1 MKCEKV
7 QRNLSAYVDGE
18 VSDRLRQ
25 RMVQHL
31 AGCPMCAAERD
42 AIERVAAAAKSS
54 VRARALDE
62 ESPRGLRAEVMSR
75 LEQFPPR
82 RVVMVPARRLVAAAA
97 LGVLVG
103 GLLVGLV
110 LESGFRSQRQ
120 ALRAEIAGS
129 RAELA
134 AARAEKESARTEL
147 SAARAALS
155 VVEEEL
161 RLAQER
167 MDETARL
174 ASRAPRDER
183 YTWRPV
189 LSSLQM
195 PGARALLENGV
206 F

>member
-1 MKCEKV
+1 MKCKKV
-7 QRNLSAYVDGE
+7 QKNLSAYIDDE
-18 VSDRLRQ
+18 VSSRLRQ
-25 RMVQHL
+25 RMERHL

-42 AIERVAAAAKSS
+42 AIEKVAVAASSS
-54 VRARALDE
+54 VRSFLSGKE
-62 ESPRGLRAEVMSR
+62 TPRGFRAEVIGR
-75 LEQFPPR
+75 LEQPPAR
-82 RVVMVPARRLVAAAA
+82 RVVMIPVRRLVAAAA

-103 GLLVGLV
+103 GLLVGIV

-120 ALRAEIAGS
+120 ALRAQIEGS

-147 SAARAALS
+147 SAARAALG

-167 MDETARL
+167 IDETSRL
-174 ASRAPRDER
+174 AAQVPGGER
-183 YTWRPV
+183 YVWRPV

>member
-7 QRNLSAYVDGE
+7 QKNLSAYVDGE
-18 VSDRLRQ
+18 VGLKLRQ
-25 RMVQHL
+25 RMEEHL
-31 AGCPMCAAERD
+31 AGCPACAAERD
-42 AIERVAAAAKSS
+42 AIERIAAAASSS
-54 VRARALDE
+54 VRLRFSEKEAPHE
-62 ESPRGLRAEVMSR
+62 IRAEVMRR
-75 LEQFPPR
+75 LAQSPAR
-82 RVVMVPARRLVAAAA
+82 RVVVLPARRLVAAAA

-103 GLLVGLV
+103 GLLVGFV

-120 ALRAEIAGS
+120 ALRAEIEGS

-161 RLAQER
+161 RLAQQR
-167 MDETARL
+167 INETTRL

-183 YTWRPV
+183 YAWRPV

-195 PGARALLENGV
+195 PGARALLENGL